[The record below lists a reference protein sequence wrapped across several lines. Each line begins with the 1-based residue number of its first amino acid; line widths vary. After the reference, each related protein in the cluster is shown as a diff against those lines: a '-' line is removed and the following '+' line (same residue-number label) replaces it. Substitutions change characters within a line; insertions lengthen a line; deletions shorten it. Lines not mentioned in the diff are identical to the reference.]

1 LPRLISQG
9 TPIADWGRSIIP
21 VRRTYIALLRGVNVG
36 GNPLRME
43 TLRNLCGELG
53 LRNAR
58 TYVQSGNL
66 VFEAEGAAAQ
76 WSEVLERALAG
87 KVRLP
92 VSVLVRTGAEMAK
105 LVAGNPFLK
114 ERGID
119 PARLYVTF
127 LKAALKNPAL
137 VALAE
142 IEAGPDRFSAS
153 GREVFLHCPIGY
165 GRSKLSNNVL
175 ERVLKIGATTRNWR
189 TVTTLAAMRSA

>member
-1 LPRLISQG
+1 
-9 TPIADWGRSIIP
+9 
-21 VRRTYIALLRGVNVG
+21 VNVG

-58 TYVQSGNL
+58 TNVQSGNL

-92 VSVLVRTGAEMAK
+92 VSVLVTTGAEMAK

-127 LKAALKNPAL
+127 LKAAPKKPAL